1 LTLRGG
7 IAAAAAACAVAAG
20 VAGTAWAVQLGF
32 LVRPAPE
39 DVVAARSLAWL
50 GTDSLVEST
59 FAFGGGRVQQS
70 LCIGT
75 WQRLPHG
82 HSELAAVLALDGT
95 RRVIP
100 VGQPFVT
107 KGGSR
112 GVRPSGRLLAQL
124 RLAGCPSVL
133 ASLLGGAIRRP
144 AAPDI
149 RHVRIGGQSAL
160 ALRAWTKGGNVTVY
174 VADDGLP
181 LAVTVEG
188 PGLSGRSTLHVTRLS
203 APERR
208 ALEAG
213 L

>member
-1 LTLRGG
+1 VRGG
-7 IAAAAAACAVAAG
+7 IAAVAAACAVAAG
-20 VAGTAWAVQLGF
+20 VAGAAWAVQVGF
-32 LVRPAPE
+32 LQRPAPE
-39 DVVAARSLAWL
+39 DVVAARSLAFL

-59 FAFGGGRVQQS
+59 FAFGGGRVQRS

-75 WQRLPHG
+75 WLRLPRG

-95 RRVIP
+95 RRLIP
-100 VGQPFVT
+100 VGQPFVAR
-107 KGGSR
+107 R
-112 GVRPSGRLLAQL
+112 GNRDARPSGRLLAQL

-133 ASLLGGAIRRP
+133 SLLLSGAIRHP
-144 AAPDI
+144 SAPDI
-149 RHVRIGGQSAL
+149 RHVRMGGRSAL
-160 ALRAWTKGGNVTVY
+160 ALRAWTPGGHVTVY

-203 APERR
+203 PTERR
-208 ALEAG
+208 TLEAG